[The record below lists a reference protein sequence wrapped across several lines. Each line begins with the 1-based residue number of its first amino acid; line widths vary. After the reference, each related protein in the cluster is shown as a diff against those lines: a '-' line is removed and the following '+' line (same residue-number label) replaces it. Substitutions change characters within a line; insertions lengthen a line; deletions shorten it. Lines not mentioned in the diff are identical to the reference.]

1 MNMKKKFLVM
11 ILGSVLLLTSCGG
24 ETEEETS
31 EKAVEKTKSTHTE
44 IVATERDYTVRV
56 EKTDDGDIVRIEKAY
71 TELDSSGNFK
81 REVFWEDET
90 WYR

>member
-1 MNMKKKFLVM
+1 MKKKILVM
-11 ILGSVLLLTSCGG
+11 ILGSALLLTSCGG
-24 ETEEETS
+24 TEEETP
-31 EKAVEKTKSTHTE
+31 EKAVEKTKTTHTE

-71 TELDSSGNFK
+71 TDLDSAGNFK

>member
-1 MNMKKKFLVM
+1 MKKKILVM
-11 ILGSVLLLTSCGG
+11 ILGSAMLLTGCGG
-24 ETEEETS
+24 TEEEETP
-31 EKAVEKTKSTHTE
+31 EKAVEKVKSTHTE
-44 IVATERDYTVRV
+44 VVANERDYTVRV